1 MKALTMHPRANVDN
15 GGVQPSGADDVL
27 LHYATDHLLSMS
39 GLPDFVGSV
48 AGDVLKAKDVIR
60 ALRSMVMDITGL
72 ADIAAWID
80 NVELAVMN
88 KVTLSLTGK
97 SYTDW
102 SNYVHSPGTYFDEID
117 NSNSFNQDGGFKLT
131 QSQFDSLMKLN
142 NGKLDWENF
151 APAFN
156 TVQMIKLTLLSAN
169 GYRQLMSDL
178 GGVVFSTNPI
188 LGFMETLD
196 GSNQWKAN
204 SNKMPLATNPA
215 WYRLL
220 FMNQPGEIPY
230 PALDSLALTP
240 VKSASFNA
248 VKGVIKLPNSATDDT
263 YVNVFAKPVSGDMAA
278 TMTLPD
284 FYMIPRG
291 QSSAEFTEVHPGVR
305 QTTTFELSVVSGN
318 QKVGQ
323 FTVNPPSLADFAVL
337 SEQASSNGG
346 SEVTL
351 STSSV
356 SEARLYLDAG
366 APIGGVKV
374 DLKSSDPNV
383 ISVPSSVTFIPGY
396 SVLTFKPTPGAN
408 YKSGAT
414 VKLTAHYAGFTDVT
428 KSIDF
433 QFVTGVSVKLL
444 GSVRSS
450 KETLRI
456 APSVSRLGQIS
467 SRQNVANFAQTGSV
481 FLHQ

>member
-1 MKALTMHPRANVDN
+1 
-15 GGVQPSGADDVL
+15 
-27 LHYATDHLLSMS
+27 
-39 GLPDFVGSV
+39 
-48 AGDVLKAKDVIR
+48 
-60 ALRSMVMDITGL
+60 
-72 ADIAAWID
+72 
-80 NVELAVMN
+80 
-88 KVTLSLTGK
+88 
-97 SYTDW
+97 
-102 SNYVHSPGTYFDEID
+102 
-117 NSNSFNQDGGFKLT
+117 
-131 QSQFDSLMKLN
+131 
-142 NGKLDWENF
+142 
-151 APAFN
+151 
-156 TVQMIKLTLLSAN
+156 
-169 GYRQLMSDL
+169 
-178 GGVVFSTNPI
+178 
-188 LGFMETLD
+188 
-196 GSNQWKAN
+196 
-204 SNKMPLATNPA
+204 
-215 WYRLL
+215 
-220 FMNQPGEIPY
+220 
-230 PALDSLALTP
+230 
-240 VKSASFNA
+240 
-248 VKGVIKLPNSATDDT
+248 
-263 YVNVFAKPVSGDMAA
+263 
-278 TMTLPD
+278 
-284 FYMIPRG
+284 MIPRG